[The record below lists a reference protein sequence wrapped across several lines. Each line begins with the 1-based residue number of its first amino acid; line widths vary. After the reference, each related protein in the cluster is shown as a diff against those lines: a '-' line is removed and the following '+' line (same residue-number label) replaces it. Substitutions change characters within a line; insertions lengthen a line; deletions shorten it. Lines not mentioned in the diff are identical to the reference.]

1 MVLIIR
7 SKNLSNYVYKNKL
20 KQVKNLFYFRRSRFF
35 KKLVKRYLSMLF
47 FIKNNLILIK
57 NNIVVSSSNR
67 RSFFKKLIKYK
78 RLINQVNYLKI
89 NCFNSLF
96 LVNHFIYL
104 GNFTVDL
111 LKEYFYSKVYE
122 FCKYKY
128 NFEPI
133 LLTKL
138 VQNYI
143 YTYKI
148 HKLSNKNI
156 LLKVS
161 NNMIEV
167 FNYLDFLKQLTLV
180 PYNFIPFSL
189 ISLNK
194 HISLYLSNCYNNFFC
209 YKYNKTNYN
218 FLNFFYIEKIKKIII
233 SLIIFITKKIIITI
247 A

>member
-1 MVLIIR
+1 MHIIKF
-7 SKNLSNYVYKNKL
+7 KNLAIYTYRLKL
-20 KQVKNLFYFRRSRFF
+20 KEVSTLFYFRRSKFF
-35 KKLVKRYLSMLF
+35 KKLIRKYLRILF
-47 FIKNNLILIK
+47 FVKNNLVFVK
-57 NNIVVSSSNR
+57 NDINVGYLNR

-78 RLINQVNYLKI
+78 KLINQINYLKY
-89 NCFNSLF
+89 NSMNSLF
-96 LVNHFIYL
+96 LVNHFLYL
-104 GNFTVDL
+104 GNFTIDL

-122 FCKYKY
+122 FYKYKY

-148 HKLSNKNI
+148 HKLLNKNI
-156 LLKVS
+156 LLRVDT
-161 NNMIEV
+161 NIINI
-167 FNYLDFLKQLTLV
+167 FNYLEFLKTLSII
-180 PYNFIPFSL
+180 PYNLIPFSL

-194 HISLYLSNCYNNFFC
+194 NISLYLTNCYNNFFC

-218 FLNFFYIEKIKKIII
+218 FLNFFYIKKIKKIII

-247 A
+247 S